1 VIYTDEQREF
11 LESHRW
17 AVLATGRQDG
27 SPQQSMVGYTIDGE
41 GRILISSQTFTAKVR
56 NTRRLPRVSLTV
68 PDGRVH
74 VAVYGTAEII
84 ENDPER
90 AELSADVARRRPRA
104 GSPGPGGDRALA
116 RPAAAHRRPH
126 HARAGL
132 QPRVTRS
139 SQASSATLRRT
150 GSRSL
155 WP

>member
-27 SPQQSMVGYTIDGE
+27 SPQQSMVGYTMDGE

-90 AELSADVARRRPRA
+90 AELSADVLAVVRGPDRP
-104 GSPGPGGDRALA
+104 D
-116 RPAAAHRRPH
+116 PAAIVPWLDQQQRIVVRITPE
-126 HARAGL
+126 
-132 QPRVTRS
+132 RVFS
-139 SQASSATLRRT
+139 HE
-150 GSRSL
+150 
-155 WP
+155 